1 MKNQKAYS
9 ERHGFGKYWDLLD
22 KPPRQIRKYLT
33 SKTRSGR
40 INQAVKIAV
49 EDFLLLKNENSE
61 LKIENNILKEKLEKI
76 KDNKLKFNELN
87 NENKNLL
94 NSNN

>member
-9 ERHGFGKYWDLLD
+9 EHHGFKKYWELLD

-33 SKTRSGR
+33 AKTRSGR

-49 EDFLLLKNENSE
+49 EDFLEVKDENFRLKNENEILRKKIEQIKINE
-61 LKIENNILKEKLEKI
+61 LKI
-76 KDNKLKFNELN
+76 NELN
-87 NENKNLL
+87 NENKELL
-94 NSNN
+94 NSNY